1 METTW
6 YPALLRWQWVDLC
19 ARDVITVVFVLL
31 AANVQEIAKVFPGLA
46 AIFLGRWRVD
56 KRLLW
61 DEDLVDVVRF
71 VVVAFC
77 RLKHIIEI
85 FDDTKFY
92 RLSSDNESVTNNN
105 SEPHKLWDNTVTVL
119 YGSVWCSAYSIK
131 KLLYSVD

>member
-19 ARDVITVVFVLL
+19 ACDVIIVVFVLL
-31 AANVQEIAKVFPGLA
+31 AANVQEIAKVFPGLTA
-46 AIFLGRWRVD
+46 VFLGRWRVD

-77 RLKHIIEI
+77 RLKHVIEI
-85 FDDTKFY
+85 SDDTCAKFY
-92 RLSSDNESVTNNN
+92 RCNSDNESVTNSN
-105 SEPHKLWDNTVTVL
+105 SEPYQYYN
-119 YGSVWCSAYSIK
+119 YGIIQ
-131 KLLYSVD
+131 